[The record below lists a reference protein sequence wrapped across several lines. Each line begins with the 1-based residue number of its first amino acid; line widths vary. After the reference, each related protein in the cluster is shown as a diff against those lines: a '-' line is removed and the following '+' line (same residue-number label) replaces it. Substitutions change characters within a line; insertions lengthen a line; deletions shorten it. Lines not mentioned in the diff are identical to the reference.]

1 MASQST
7 LGYPTAIPILH
18 IKSAALF
25 GVALTVSFAFFSI
38 DGSPSVILG
47 CLGAVAGVLLLLFYP
62 EFALALY
69 VVVGDIKGDDRIA
82 SLIPVDLTLALGAIL
97 LAGILLNLLRKKRVL
112 RLPPVYFLFL
122 ALVAIMG
129 ASLSYTPVLESGADK
144 LARFLTVTGIVI
156 IGPFFVLGTPQA
168 MKRFLIAFSVAAMGI
183 CAYSLTSLGG
193 AERLATPSDNTIG
206 LGHVACALFI
216 VLWFG
221 VMPRFSFSRRIWM
234 YPLLAVP
241 ALAMIGSG
249 SRGPVIALGVAVL
262 AGLYYYRRLLLDLGC
277 LCALGIFV
285 IPFAGIPQASLEYL
299 GTLLHC
305 GNVSQILS
313 FRGDLLS
320 FGWSLLRQHPLIG
333 AGLGGYRYD
342 SPNPGLYNWP
352 HNIFLEIACELG
364 LPALL
369 IALVIF
375 GAAMRDAIRQVRE
388 TVSPYFSFSLIAA
401 ALLLTGIINSTNTGD
416 INSDRLTWLF
426 VALIFVVQGIR
437 KVSREEARFEY
448 AQAQAP
454 ATAFASVERHPQ
466 TS

>member
-1 MASQST
+1 MSSESIFQFPASIPSSRVKST
-7 LGYPTAIPILH
+7 V
-18 IKSAALF
+18 LF
-25 GVALTVSFAFFSI
+25 GVALAAGFAFFSL
-38 DGSPSVILG
+38 DRPPSVILG
-47 CLGAVAGVLLLLFYP
+47 CLGAVAGALLLLLYP

-69 VVVGDIKGDDRIA
+69 VVVGDIKGDDRIS

-112 RLPPVYFLFL
+112 SLPPVYFLFL

-129 ASLSYTPVLESGADK
+129 VSLSYTPVLESGVDK

-168 MKRFLIAFSVAAMGI
+168 LKRFLIAFSAAAMGI
-183 CAYSLTSLGG
+183 CAYSLSSLGG
-193 AERLATPSDNTIG
+193 AERLVTPSDNTIG
-206 LGHVACALFI
+206 LGHVACALLI

-221 VMPRFSFSRRIWM
+221 MMPRLSFARRIWM

-241 ALAMIGSG
+241 ALALIGSG
-249 SRGPVIALGVAVL
+249 SRGPVIALGIAVL
-262 AGLYYYRRLLLDLGC
+262 ASLFYYHRLLFDLGC
-277 LCALGIFV
+277 LCVLGILA

-299 GTLLHC
+299 GTLLDC
-305 GNVSQILS
+305 GNVSEILS

-342 SPNPGLYNWP
+342 SPNPGVYNWP

-369 IALVIF
+369 IALAIF
-375 GAAMRDAIRQVRE
+375 GMAMRDAIRQVRD
-388 TVSPYFSFSLIAA
+388 TPSPYFSFSLIAA
-401 ALLLTGIINSTNTGD
+401 ALFLTGIVNSTNTGD

-426 VALIFVVQGIR
+426 VTLVFVVQGIR
-437 KVSREEARFEY
+437 SNSREDARFEC
-448 AQAQAP
+448 AQAP
-454 ATAFASVERHPQ
+454 ATSFAHIKRHPQ

>member
-7 LGYPTAIPILH
+7 LRYPSGISISR

-25 GVALTVSFAFFSI
+25 GAALTVSFAFFSI
-38 DGSPSVILG
+38 DHSPTVILA
-47 CLGAVAGVLLLLFYP
+47 CLGAAAGVLVLLLYP

-82 SLIPVDLTLALGAIL
+82 SLIPIDLTLALGAIL

-129 ASLSYTPVLESGADK
+129 ASLSYTPVLESGVDK

-168 MKRFLIAFSVAAMGI
+168 MKRFLITFSAAAMGI

-193 AERLATPSDNTIG
+193 AERLVTPSDNTIG

-221 VMPRFSFSRRIWM
+221 MMPRLSFARRIWM

-241 ALAMIGSG
+241 ALALIGSG
-249 SRGPVIALGVAVL
+249 SRGPVIALGIAVL
-262 AGLYYYRRLLLDLGC
+262 ASLFYYRRLLLDFGC
-277 LCALGIFV
+277 LCALGILA
-285 IPFAGIPQASLEYL
+285 IPVAGIPQASFEYL

-305 GNVSQILS
+305 GNVSEILS

-342 SPNPGLYNWP
+342 SPNPGVYNWP

-369 IALVIF
+369 IAIAIF
-375 GAAMRDAIRQVRE
+375 GTAMRDAIRQVRDA
-388 TVSPYFSFSLIAA
+388 VSPYFSFSLIAA
-401 ALLLTGIINSTNTGD
+401 ALFLTGIVNSTNTGD
-416 INSDRLTWLF
+416 INSDRLSWLF
-426 VALIFVVQGIR
+426 VALVFVVQRIR
-437 KVSREEARFEY
+437 NNARKETRFES
-448 AQAQAP
+448 AQEP
-454 ATAFASVERHPQ
+454 ATAFARIARHPL
-466 TS
+466 TP

>member
-7 LGYPTAIPILH
+7 LRNPGGLPYSR

-25 GVALTVSFAFFSI
+25 GAALTAGFAFFSI
-38 DGSPSVILG
+38 DRSPSVILA
-47 CLGAVAGVLLLLFYP
+47 CLGAAAGVLLLLLYP

-112 RLPPVYFLFL
+112 QLPPVYFLFL
-122 ALVAIMG
+122 ALVVIMG

-144 LARFLTVTGIVI
+144 LARFLSVTGIVI
-156 IGPFFVLGTPQA
+156 VGPFFVLGTSQA
-168 MKRFLIAFSVAAMGI
+168 MKRFLMAFSAAAMGI
-183 CAYSLTSLGG
+183 CAYSLASLGG
-193 AERLATPSDNTIG
+193 ADRLVTPSDNTIG

-221 VMPRFSFSRRIWM
+221 MMPRLSFSRRISM

-241 ALAMIGSG
+241 ALALIGSG
-249 SRGPVIALGVAVL
+249 SRGPLIALGVAVL
-262 AGLYYYRRLLLDLGC
+262 AGLFFYRRLLVDLSC
-277 LCALGIFV
+277 LCAVGIFV

-313 FRGDLLS
+313 FRGELLS
-320 FGWSLLRQHPLIG
+320 FGWNLLRRHPLIG
-333 AGLGGYRYD
+333 AGLGGYRYA

-364 LPALL
+364 IPALL
-369 IALVIF
+369 IVLAIF
-375 GAAMRDAIRQVRE
+375 GTAIRDAIRQVRDAA
-388 TVSPYFSFSLIAA
+388 SPYFSFSLIAA
-401 ALLLTGIINSTNTGD
+401 ALLLTGIVNSTNTGD
-416 INSDRLTWLF
+416 INSDRLSWLF
-426 VALIFVVQGIR
+426 VALVFVVQEIR
-437 KVSREEARFEY
+437 KNSRHKSEFDFAPT
-448 AQAQAP
+448 P
-454 ATAFASVERHPQ
+454 ATAFAGAEPHPQ

>member
-1 MASQST
+1 MSSESIFPFPAGISSSRF
-7 LGYPTAIPILH
+7 
-18 IKSAALF
+18 KSALLF
-25 GVALTVSFAFFSI
+25 GAALASGFVFFSI
-38 DGSPSVILG
+38 NRSPSVILA
-47 CLGAVAGVLLLLFYP
+47 CLGAAAGVFLLLLYP

-82 SLIPVDLTLALGAIL
+82 SLIPFDLTLALGAIL

-129 ASLSYTPVLESGADK
+129 ASLTYTPVLESGVDK

-168 MKRFLIAFSVAAMGI
+168 MKRFLIAFSAAGMGI
-183 CAYSLTSLGG
+183 CAYSLTNLGG

-206 LGHVACALFI
+206 LGHVACALLI

-221 VMPRFSFSRRIWM
+221 MMPRLSFSRRIWM

-241 ALAMIGSG
+241 ALALIGSG
-249 SRGPVIALGVAVL
+249 SRGPVIALGIAVI
-262 AGLYYYRRLLLDLGC
+262 AGLFYFRHLLLDIGC
-277 LCALGIFV
+277 LCALGILA
-285 IPFAGIPQASLEYL
+285 IPVVGIPQASLEYL

-305 GNVSQILS
+305 ENVSQVLS

-333 AGLGGYRYD
+333 AGLGGYPYK

-352 HNIFLEIACELG
+352 HNNFLEIACELG

-369 IALVIF
+369 IVLAIF
-375 GAAMRDAIRQVRE
+375 GTAMRDAIRQLRD
-388 TVSPYFSFSLIAA
+388 TASPHFSFSLIAA
-401 ALLLTGIINSTNTGD
+401 ALFLTGIVNSTNTGD

-426 VALIFVVQGIR
+426 VALVFVVQEIR
-437 KVSREEARFEY
+437 ENARRIRRFESP
-448 AQAQAP
+448 QAP
-454 ATAFASVERHPQ
+454 AMSFANIERRPQ
-466 TS
+466 TQ